1 MKLMNYEDVPAQDVS
16 EPGAD
21 RVKIRWL
28 IGDKDNAPNFA
39 MRLFEVKPGGFTP
52 LHSHPWEHE
61 VFILNG
67 QGKVVREG
75 EDVPIKPGDFV
86 FIPPEEKHQFK
97 NDQDSLLSFLCLI
110 PISKQV
116 ILASSTQ
123 R

>member
-16 EPGAD
+16 EPGAG

-28 IGDKDNAPNFA
+28 IGDKDNAPNFT

-75 EDVPIKPGDFV
+75 EDVPIKSGDFV

-110 PISKQV
+110 PISK
-116 ILASSTQ
+116 
-123 R
+123 